1 MHVSAT
7 NISKANVCPYY
18 GKEIPGWEELGLEPN
33 KIYRLYR
40 DPKELELGAASFNNI
55 QLLHK
60 HIKVSADEP
69 QKESV
74 CGCLSNVFY
83 EHPYLKADLCV
94 WTAEAIAMIEAE
106 ALEELSSAY
115 HYKAV
120 MTPGTSSDG
129 ENFDGVM
136 TAILGNHLALV
147 ETGRAGS
154 DVIVADAAIDRPSG
168 KDLPGNDVG
177 SGKGKSITADSNPF
191 KKEIPAMKTTKLGN
205 ALIVALS
212 AASPKIAQDSA
223 LPNLVGGAKKR
234 GFNKKDVVAKICAM
248 DEDIAPEKV
257 DEIVDALLGVEEN
270 PEPYEPKK
278 IGEDNEEDGG
288 ASSKHAEIIDF
299 LKSKGLDAS
308 DLEAVGNM
316 LTRMDRP
323 FGKDENLMKPEE
335 VDAKVNTAMDSL
347 SKELKAQFKAL
358 EEAKAAVRPVVGDVI
373 GMDSAADV
381 FRFALSEMKVDH
393 KGMPDAGL
401 PQLFA
406 VANSRPAAPAQKVA
420 MDSASVAKA
429 IPALSRIRTV

>member
-1 MHVSAT
+1 MNPNGIAFDKASSRSFDADGRMHVAKSH
-7 NISKANVCPYY
+7 ISKAAVNPYY
-18 GKEIPGWEELGLEPN
+18 GKEIPNYQELGLDPK

-40 DPKELELGAASFNNI
+40 DPEELAKGASTFNNLP
-55 QLLHK
+55 LLRK
-60 HIKVSADEP
+60 HIQVSADDP
-69 QKESV
+69 KKDDVVGSIGSDV
-74 CGCLSNVFY
+74 TF
-83 EHPYLKADLCV
+83 EHPYLDASLCI
-94 WTAEAIAMIEAE
+94 WDSEAIAGIEAGVIE
-106 ALEELSSAY
+106 QLSSAY
-115 HYKAV
+115 RYDPV
-120 MTPGTSSDG
+120 MESGVSPDG
-129 ENFDGVM
+129 EPYDGRM
-136 TAILGNHLALV
+136 TNIRANHLALV
-147 ETGRAGS
+147 EVGRAGS
-154 DVIVADAAIDRPSG
+154 DVV
-168 KDLPGNDVG
+168 V
-177 SGKGKSITADSNPF
+177 ADSNPF

-299 LKSKGLDAS
+299 LKSKGLDSS